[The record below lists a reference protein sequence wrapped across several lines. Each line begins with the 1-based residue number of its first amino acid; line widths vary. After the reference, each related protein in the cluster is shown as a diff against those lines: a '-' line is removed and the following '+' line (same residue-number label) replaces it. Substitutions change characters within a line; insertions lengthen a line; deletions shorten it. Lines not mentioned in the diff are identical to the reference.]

1 MLVNINEDILKLLKL
16 SDLEE
21 TESNKELIENV
32 VNAYMV
38 GGMFTAVQQGTIDV
52 EKSDIKDLMDHYV
65 KKNAFT
71 YYKETARRLKKARC
85 YKTTSDKQNKNLL
98 LL

>member
-1 MLVNINEDILKLLKL
+1 MLVNINEDILKLLEL
-16 SDLEE
+16 NDLKE

-38 GGMFTAVQQGTIDV
+38 GGIFTAIQQDASEV
-52 EKSDIKDLMDHYV
+52 EEKAVKDLMDHYA

-71 YYKETARRLKKARC
+71 LNKEVVR
-85 YKTTSDKQNKNLL
+85 
-98 LL
+98 